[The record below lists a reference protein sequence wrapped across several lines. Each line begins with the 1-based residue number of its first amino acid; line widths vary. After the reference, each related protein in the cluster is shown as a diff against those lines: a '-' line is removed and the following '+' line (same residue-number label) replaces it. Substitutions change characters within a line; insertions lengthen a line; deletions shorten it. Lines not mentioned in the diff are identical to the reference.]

1 MNIRTGLGVAAL
13 VLSVLAWFAGG
24 AAAWIA
30 MAAMLVATIAVT
42 MNERLFALTAVVVVV
57 AKVFFAEP
65 AIWTMVAGE
74 GPASRS
80 RTVDAWRIFLLGFM
94 TAPFVAIAINT
105 IQSRLTNRLIA
116 LFGFGVFAGFLGM
129 IGWGVPQ
136 LALLTVFGIAIAM
149 AAYDFW
155 RELSKGNGDSPD

>member
-1 MNIRTGLGVAAL
+1 MNIRTGVGVAAL
-13 VLSVLAWFAGG
+13 ALAVLAWFTGG

-30 MAAMLVATIAVT
+30 LAAMLVATIAVT
-42 MNERLFALTAVVVVV
+42 MNERLFALAAVAVVA
-57 AKVFFAEP
+57 AKVFFADP

-74 GPASRS
+74 GAASRS

-94 TAPFVAIAINT
+94 AAPFAAIAINK
-105 IQSRLTNRLIA
+105 IQNRLTDRLIA

-136 LALLTVFGIAIAM
+136 LALLLVFGIAIAM

-155 RELSKGNGDSPD
+155 RELSKGNGSSQD